1 MTERLE
7 GGFAWIHAWEA
18 AMAEAGYPK
27 ARLEI
32 SLYDEGWSYSWLW
45 DLDDFLNGEQ
55 QTGEAWSAAHMAF
68 LLVDSLRP
76 SWVIPSLML
85 QEMLEDS

>member
-7 GGFAWIHAWEA
+7 GAFAWIHAWEA

-27 ARLEI
+27 ARLEVAKW
-32 SLYDEGWSYSWLW
+32 DDVWSYTWMS
-45 DLDDFLNGEQ
+45 DLDEFLNGDQ
-55 QTGEAWSAAHMAF
+55 QTGEAWSTAHVAF

-76 SWVIPSLML
+76 SWVQPSLML
-85 QEMLEDS
+85 QDMLEDS